1 MPVVQRKCFTELEI
15 GLHEV
20 SCGAGASRGGKHHFF
35 FFYELS
41 NIIVTRTQL
50 LVLSLGSLT
59 VLICSF
65 SPRPFSTAAAGD
77 AGHETSAGAVGAPEE
92 VGAAPTGAGAGEAAP
107 RAETS
112 AAKKQRERK
121 RE

>member
-1 MPVVQRKCFTELEI
+1 MPFFLFLLIKQCYCHLI
-15 GLHEV
+15 AASGL
-20 SCGAGASRGGKHHFF
+20 A
-35 FFYELS
+35 
-41 NIIVTRTQL
+41 
-50 LVLSLGSLT
+50 LGNLT

-65 SPRPFSTAAAGD
+65 SPRPFSAAAAGD
-77 AGHETSAGAVGAPEE
+77 AGNEASAGAVGAPEE

-107 RAETS
+107 RTETS